1 MNTLMIWWTLAMWVV
16 GSVVVTAAI
25 GILALIVLNAI
36 MTKSLKREC
45 RILRHNIWVY
55 KAMTAYAKE
64 HKRPGGDEGVEA
76 KDQVRRAAHMLRGMA
91 NDEGLIVNINM
102 EQYDKRMGASY
113 MRCEVRD
120 SHETYRKAE
129 NET

>member
-25 GILALIVLNAI
+25 GILTLVVINTITTNSLNREFF
-36 MTKSLKREC
+36 SLR
-45 RILRHNIWVY
+45 RNLWIYR
-55 KAMTAYAKE
+55 AMNAYAKE
-64 HKRPGGDEGVEA
+64 HKRPGEDEGVEA
-76 KDQVRRAAHMLRGMA
+76 KDQVRQAAHMLIGMA
-91 NDEGLIVNINM
+91 NDEGLIVNIGM
-102 EQYDKRMGASY
+102 EQYDKRIGASY

-120 SHETYRKAE
+120 SHATYRKAE